1 MRKLLASVL
10 LLSLGAFANEAI
22 VVTKESDFSTDFT
35 PSMSPT
41 ESSRLTMKSNVYRLS
56 DAAGQIHL
64 SGYLYVPESV
74 EVVIDLNGASIL
86 RDVDDPIKNGTIFV
100 VEGKLTIQDNSEKA
114 TGCILGGKESAPLG
128 ASAVLVKKGGS
139 LTLAGGTLQGND
151 EDKSPAALNVYGSFE
166 MRGGTV
172 TGDSYGVRAD
182 SGSTVTVSGGTVTG
196 DSYGV
201 RADSGSTVIVS
212 GGAIQGNKTNGLFA
226 DKGSNVSIS
235 GGEFSGNIYF
245 VNAFEDINISGNP
258 KFIGNSTLV
267 LNDDKKINVVGALH
281 DDAVINIYS
290 DNPLTD
296 DQPKKAISGRSQ
308 YVTKDL
314 VTKGIIK
321 YRAPGDDETYE
332 LYAYDKTLMIKKEYP
347 AIRFAKK
354 NEKSIVIVDGDYYG
368 KVNSVAAQSV
378 DSAIL
383 ERKFTVTG
391 DGAYSTI
398 QLPFDVEVDSLI
410 GVKNVYNFAGIEETD
425 GKFKVILKNVKE
437 EPKCGKRACIKAYK
451 SYILEMES
459 TELKFRGSVQI
470 EKMPQAYY
478 VTDTIGDWVIT
489 SPDRYYEWSSDDY
502 AVGAY
507 GFNAR
512 TSDEIS
518 SVGKFVKLGAG
529 AWMPPFRA
537 SIFNLKA
544 MQQPGGITKPMPA
557 LPESLDVVIVSSIGG
572 NEETTT
578 IGRIDTRTGE
588 FIMNRNFDIKGR
600 KLNGAP
606 KARGAYYGKKILKK

>member
-1 MRKLLASVL
+1 MRKLLATVL
-10 LLSLGAFANEAI
+10 LLSLWTFANEAI

-35 PSMSPT
+35 SSMSPT

-86 RDVDDPIKNGTIFV
+86 RDVDDPIRNGMVFLV
-100 VEGKLTIQDNSEKA
+100 DGKLTIQDNSEKA

-182 SGSTVTVSGGTVTG
+182 SGSTVIVSGGT
-196 DSYGV
+196 
-201 RADSGSTVIVS
+201 
-212 GGAIQGNKTNGLFA
+212 IQGNTKRGLIA
-226 DKGSNVSIS
+226 LEDSKVSIS
-235 GGEFSGNIYF
+235 GGEFGGCNYG
-245 VNAFEDINISGNP
+245 VEAFEDIDISGNP
-258 KFIGNSTLV
+258 KFDTASTLV
-267 LNDDKKINVVGALH
+267 LKEDKKINVVGALR
-281 DDAVINIYS
+281 DDAAINIHS
-290 DNPLTD
+290 DKPLTD

-321 YRAPGDDETYE
+321 YRALGDDKSYE

-383 ERKFTVTG
+383 ERTFTVTG

-398 QLPFDVEVDSLI
+398 LLPFDVDVDSLI
-410 GVKNVYNFAGIEETD
+410 GAKNVYNFTGVEEIN
-425 GKFKVILKNVKE
+425 GKLKVKLENVKE
-437 EPKCGKRACIKAYK
+437 NPMCGKRACIKAFK
-451 SYILEMES
+451 PYILEMES
-459 TELKFRGSVQI
+459 TELKIKGRVQVADS
-470 EKMPQAYY
+470 PQADD
-478 VTDTIGDWVIT
+478 VTVVMGDWAI
-489 SPDRYYEWSSDDY
+489 SPPDRYYEWETEESAAY
-502 AVGAY
+502 AY

-512 TSDEIS
+512 TSDDIS

>member
-10 LLSLGAFANEAI
+10 LLSFGAFANEAI
-22 VVTKESDFSTDFT
+22 IVSKEADFSSNFT
-35 PSMSPT
+35 SSMSAT
-41 ESSRLTMKSNVYRLS
+41 ESNYLTLESNVYRLYE
-56 DAAGQIHL
+56 AAGTILL
-64 SGYLYVPESV
+64 SGYLYVPKDA
-74 EVVIDLNGASIL
+74 EVVIDLNGAKIR
-86 RDVDDPIKNGTIFV
+86 RDQKEPIKNGTVFV

-182 SGSTVTVSGGTVTG
+182 SGSTV
-196 DSYGV
+196 
-201 RADSGSTVIVS
+201 IVS

-258 KFIGNSTLV
+258 KFIYKSTLV

-290 DNPLTD
+290 ANPLTD
-296 DQPKKAISGRSQ
+296 DQPRKAISGRSQ
-308 YVTKDL
+308 YIVGGLDTI
-314 VTKGIIK
+314 GIIK
-321 YRAPGDDETYE
+321 YNDLNEGETYQ

-383 ERKFTVTG
+383 ERKFLVTG
-391 DGAYSTI
+391 SNAYSTI

-451 SYILEMES
+451 PYILEMES

-470 EKMPQAYY
+470 EKTPQAYY

-489 SPDRYYEWSSDDY
+489 SPDRYYEWLNDDY

-544 MQQPGGITKPMPA
+544 MQQPGGITKPVPA

-578 IGRIDTRTGE
+578 IGRIDTRTGTFSME
-588 FIMNRNFDIKGR
+588 RDFDIKGR

>member
-1 MRKLLASVL
+1 MRKLLATVL
-10 LLSLGAFANEAI
+10 LLSLWTFANEAI

-74 EVVIDLNGASIL
+74 EVVIDLNGASII
-86 RDVDDPIKNGTIFV
+86 RDVDDPIRNGMVFLV
-100 VEGKLTIQDNSEKA
+100 DGKLTIQDNSKGA
-114 TGCILGGKESAPLG
+114 LGS
-128 ASAVLVKKGGS
+128 VKGGS
-139 LTLAGGTLQGND
+139 AMHSDSASTVLVRKRGSFTLAGGTLLGNP
-151 EDKSPAALNVYGSFE
+151 EDNAPAVVGVYGSFE
-166 MRGGTV
+166 MKGGTI
-172 TGDSYGVRAD
+172 TEDSYGVRAFR
-182 SGSTVTVSGGTVTG
+182 GSKVTVSGGV
-196 DSYGV
+196 
-201 RADSGSTVIVS
+201 
-212 GGAIQGNKTNGLFA
+212 IQGTTSSSVLTNE
-226 DKGSNVSIS
+226 GSRLSLL
-235 GGEFSGNIYF
+235 GGEFSGKLAKGEYKG
-245 VNAFEDINISGNP
+245 VVVQDDVDISGNP
-258 KFIGNSTLV
+258 KFVDGAAL
-267 LNDDKKINVVGALH
+267 LFLDDNKKINVVGALS
-281 DDAVINIYS
+281 DDAFIEIASYGA
-290 DNPLTD
+290 LTD
-296 DQPKKAISGRSQ
+296 DQPKRALSGRSE
-308 YVTKDL
+308 YVANGLDTN
-314 VTKGIIK
+314 GIIK
-321 YRAPGDDETYE
+321 FRVLGDDGTYQ
-332 LYAYDKTLMIKKEYP
+332 LYIYDHTLMVKKEYP

-354 NEKSIVIVDGDYYG
+354 EGKSIVIVDGDYYG

-378 DSAIL
+378 DSAVL

-451 SYILEMES
+451 PYILEMES

-478 VTDTIGDWVIT
+478 VTDTIGNWVIT
-489 SPDRYYEWSSDDY
+489 SPDRYYEWLNDDY

-544 MQQPGGITKPMPA
+544 MQQPGEITKPIPV
-557 LPESLDVVIVSSIGG
+557 LPESLDVVIVSSIDG

-578 IGRIDTRTGE
+578 IGRIDTRTGTFSME
-588 FIMNRNFDIKGR
+588 RDFDIKGR

-606 KARGAYYGKKILKK
+606 KARGAYYGKKVLKK

>member
-1 MRKLLASVL
+1 
-10 LLSLGAFANEAI
+10 
-22 VVTKESDFSTDFT
+22 
-35 PSMSPT
+35 MSAT
-41 ESSRLTMKSNVYRLS
+41 ESNYLTLESNVYQLYE
-56 DAAGQIHL
+56 AAGTILL
-64 SGYLYVPESV
+64 SGYLYVPQGA
-74 EVVIDLNGASIL
+74 EVVIDLNGVSIGRQL
-86 RDVDDPIKNGTIFV
+86 NGSIKNGTIFV

-182 SGSTVTVSGGTVTG
+182 SGSTVTVSGG
-196 DSYGV
+196 
-201 RADSGSTVIVS
+201 
-212 GGAIQGNKTNGLFA
+212 AIQGNKTNGLFA

-258 KFIGNSTLV
+258 KFIDNSTLV

-281 DDAVINIYS
+281 DDAVINIFS
-290 DNPLTD
+290 ANPLTD

-308 YVTKDL
+308 YIVGGLDTI
-314 VTKGIIK
+314 GIIK
-321 YRAPGDDETYE
+321 YNDLNEGETYQ

-354 NEKSIVIVDGDYYG
+354 EGKSIVIVDGDYYG

-451 SYILEMES
+451 SYILEMGS

-470 EKMPQAYY
+470 EKTPQAYY

-489 SPDRYYEWSSDDY
+489 APDRYYEWSSDDY

-544 MQQPGGITKPMPA
+544 MQQPGGITKPVPV

-578 IGRIDTRTGE
+578 IGRIDTRTGTFSME
-588 FIMNRNFDIKGR
+588 RDFDIKGR

-606 KARGAYYGKKILKK
+606 KARGAYYGKKVLKK

>member
-1 MRKLLASVL
+1 MRKLLATVL
-10 LLSLGAFANEAI
+10 LLSLWTFANEAI

-35 PSMSPT
+35 SSMSPT

-74 EVVIDLNGASIL
+74 EVVIDLNGASII
-86 RDVDDPIKNGTIFV
+86 RDVDDPIRNGMVFLV
-100 VEGKLTIQDNSEKA
+100 DGKLTIQDNSEKA
-114 TGCILGGKESAPLG
+114 TGCILGGNESNTLG
-128 ASAVLVKKGGS
+128 ASAVLVKEGGS

-151 EDKSPAALNVYGSFE
+151 EDNSPAALNVYGSFE

-182 SGSTVTVSGGTVTG
+182 SGSTVIVSGGT
-196 DSYGV
+196 
-201 RADSGSTVIVS
+201 
-212 GGAIQGNKTNGLFA
+212 IQGNTKRGLIA
-226 DKGSNVSIS
+226 LEDSKVSIS
-235 GGEFSGNIYF
+235 GGEFGGCNYG
-245 VNAFEDINISGNP
+245 VEAFEDIDISGNP
-258 KFIGNSTLV
+258 KFDKASTLV
-267 LNDDKKINVVGALH
+267 LKEDKKINVVGALR
-281 DDAVINIYS
+281 DDAAINIHS
-290 DNPLTD
+290 DKPLTD

-321 YRAPGDDETYE
+321 YRALGDDETYK
-332 LYAYDKTLMIKKEYP
+332 LYAYDKTLTIKKEYP

-383 ERKFTVTG
+383 ERTFTVTG

-398 QLPFDVEVDSLI
+398 LLPFNVDVDSLI
-410 GVKNVYNFAGIEETD
+410 GAKNVYNFTGVEEIN
-425 GKFKVILKNVKE
+425 GKLKVKLENVKE
-437 EPKCGKRACIKAYK
+437 NPMCGKRACIKAFK
-451 SYILEMES
+451 PYILEMES
-459 TELKFRGSVQI
+459 TELKIKGRVQVADS
-470 EKMPQAYY
+470 PQADD
-478 VTDTIGDWVIT
+478 VTVVMGDWAI
-489 SPDRYYEWSSDDY
+489 SPPDRYYEWETEESAAY
-502 AVGAY
+502 AY

>member
-1 MRKLLASVL
+1 MRKLLATVL
-10 LLSLGAFANEAI
+10 LLSLWTFANEAI

-35 PSMSPT
+35 SSMSPT

-74 EVVIDLNGASIL
+74 EVVIDLNGAKI
-86 RDVDDPIKNGTIFV
+86 RRNQKEPIKNGTVFV

-151 EDKSPAALNVYGSFE
+151 EDNSPAALNVYGSFE

-182 SGSTVTVSGGTVTG
+182 SGSTVTVSGGT
-196 DSYGV
+196 
-201 RADSGSTVIVS
+201 
-212 GGAIQGNKTNGLFA
+212 IQGNTKRGLIA
-226 DKGSNVSIS
+226 LEDSKVSIS
-235 GGEFSGNIYF
+235 GGEFGGCNYG
-245 VNAFEDINISGNP
+245 VEAFEDIDISGNP
-258 KFIGNSTLV
+258 KFDKASTLV
-267 LNDDKKINVVGALH
+267 LKEDKKINVVGALR
-281 DDAVINIYS
+281 DDAAINIYS
-290 DNPLTD
+290 DKPLTD

-308 YVTKDL
+308 YVSKDL

-321 YRAPGDDETYE
+321 YRALGDDETYE
-332 LYAYDKTLMIKKEYP
+332 LYAYDKTLTIKKEYP
-347 AIRFAKK
+347 AIRFMKK
-354 NEKSIVIVDGDYYG
+354 DDKNIVIVDGDYYG
-368 KVNSVAAQSV
+368 VINKVETLKV
-378 DSAIL
+378 DSAVL
-383 ERKFTVTG
+383 DRKFLVTG
-391 DGAYSTI
+391 SKAYSTI
-398 QLPFDVEVDSLI
+398 QLPFNAYVDSLV
-410 GVKNVYNFAGIEETD
+410 GVKNVYRFAGIEETG
-425 GKFKVILKNVKE
+425 GKYKVILENVKE
-437 EPKCGKRACIKAYK
+437 KPLCGKKACIKAYK
-451 SYILEMES
+451 PYIVEMES
-459 TELKFRGSVQI
+459 TELKFRGSVQV
-470 EKMPQAYY
+470 EKLPQASY
-478 VTDTIGDWVIT
+478 VSDTVGDWVIT
-489 SPDRYYEWSSDDY
+489 SPDRYYEWEKDEY
-502 AVGAY
+502 AIGAY

>member
-1 MRKLLASVL
+1 MRKLLATVL
-10 LLSLGAFANEAI
+10 LLSLWTFANEAI

-74 EVVIDLNGASIL
+74 EVVIDLNGASII
-86 RDVDDPIKNGTIFV
+86 RDVDDPIRNGMVFLV
-100 VEGKLTIQDNSEKA
+100 DGKLTIQDNSEKA

-182 SGSTVTVSGGTVTG
+182 SGSTV
-196 DSYGV
+196 
-201 RADSGSTVIVS
+201 IVS

-226 DKGSNVSIS
+226 DKGSKVSIS
-235 GGEFSGNIYF
+235 GGEFGGCNYG
-245 VNAFEDINISGNP
+245 VEAFEDIDISGNP
-258 KFIGNSTLV
+258 KFDTASTLV
-267 LNDDKKINVVGALH
+267 LKEDKKINVVGALR

-321 YRAPGDDETYE
+321 YRALGDDETYK
-332 LYAYDKTLMIKKEYP
+332 LYTYDKTLTIKKEYP

-470 EKMPQAYY
+470 EKMPQANY

-489 SPDRYYEWSSDDY
+489 APDRYYEWSSDDY

-544 MQQPGGITKPMPA
+544 MQQPGGITKPMPE
-557 LPESLDVVIVSSIGG
+557 LPESLDVVIASTSESG
-572 NEETTT
+572 NGTTA
-578 IGRIDTRTGE
+578 IGRINTRTGE
-588 FIMNRNFDIKGR
+588 FMMNRNFDIKGR

-606 KARGAYYGKKILKK
+606 KARGAYYGKKVLKK

>member
-1 MRKLLASVL
+1 
-10 LLSLGAFANEAI
+10 
-22 VVTKESDFSTDFT
+22 
-35 PSMSPT
+35 
-41 ESSRLTMKSNVYRLS
+41 
-56 DAAGQIHL
+56 
-64 SGYLYVPESV
+64 VPESV
-74 EVVIDLNGASIL
+74 EVVIDLNGASII
-86 RDVDDPIKNGTIFV
+86 RDVDDPIRNGMVFLV
-100 VEGKLTIQDNSEKA
+100 DGKLTIQDNSEKA

-182 SGSTVTVSGGTVTG
+182 SGSTVIVSGGT
-196 DSYGV
+196 
-201 RADSGSTVIVS
+201 
-212 GGAIQGNKTNGLFA
+212 IQGNTKRGLIA
-226 DKGSNVSIS
+226 LEDSKVSIS
-235 GGEFSGNIYF
+235 GGEFGGCNYG
-245 VNAFEDINISGNP
+245 VEAFEDIDISGNP
-258 KFIGNSTLV
+258 KFDTASTLV
-267 LNDDKKINVVGALH
+267 LKEDKKINVVGALR
-281 DDAVINIYS
+281 DDAAINIHS
-290 DNPLTD
+290 DKPLTD

-321 YRAPGDDETYE
+321 YRALGDDKSYE

-383 ERKFTVTG
+383 ERTFTVTG

-398 QLPFDVEVDSLI
+398 LLPFDVDVDSLI
-410 GVKNVYNFAGIEETD
+410 GAKNVYNFTGVEEIN
-425 GKFKVILKNVKE
+425 GKLKVKLENVKE
-437 EPKCGKRACIKAYK
+437 NPMCGKRACIKAFK
-451 SYILEMES
+451 PYILEMES
-459 TELKFRGSVQI
+459 TELKIKGRVQVADS
-470 EKMPQAYY
+470 PQADD
-478 VTDTIGDWVIT
+478 VTVVMGDWAI
-489 SPDRYYEWSSDDY
+489 SPPDRYYEWETEESAAY
-502 AVGAY
+502 AY

-512 TSDEIS
+512 TSDDIS

>member
-1 MRKLLASVL
+1 MRKLLATVL
-10 LLSLGAFANEAI
+10 LLSLWTFANEAI

-74 EVVIDLNGASIL
+74 EVVIDLNGASII
-86 RDVDDPIKNGTIFV
+86 RDVDDPIRNGMVFLV
-100 VEGKLTIQDNSEKA
+100 DGKLTIQDNSEKA

-151 EDKSPAALNVYGSFE
+151 EDQSPAALNVYGSFE

-182 SGSTVTVSGGTVTG
+182 SGSTVTVSGGT
-196 DSYGV
+196 
-201 RADSGSTVIVS
+201 
-212 GGAIQGNKTNGLFA
+212 IQGNTKRGLIA
-226 DKGSNVSIS
+226 LEDSKVSIS
-235 GGEFSGNIYF
+235 GGEFGGCNYG
-245 VNAFEDINISGNP
+245 VEAFEDIDISGNP
-258 KFIGNSTLV
+258 KFDKASTLV
-267 LNDDKKINVVGALH
+267 LKEDKKINVVGALH

-321 YRAPGDDETYE
+321 YRALGDDETYK
-332 LYAYDKTLMIKKEYP
+332 LYTYDKTLTIKKEYP

-470 EKMPQAYY
+470 EKMPQANY

-489 SPDRYYEWSSDDY
+489 APDRYYEWSSDDY

-544 MQQPGGITKPMPA
+544 MQQPGGITKPVPA

-578 IGRIDTRTGE
+578 IGRIDTRTGT
-588 FIMNRNFDIKGR
+588 FTMKRDFDIKGR

-606 KARGAYYGKKILKK
+606 KARGAYYGKKVLKK

>member
-10 LLSLGAFANEAI
+10 LLSLGAFANEAVI
-22 VVTKESDFSTDFT
+22 VSKEADFSSNFT
-35 PSMSPT
+35 SSMSAT
-41 ESSRLTMKSNVYRLS
+41 ESNYLTLESNVYQLYE
-56 DAAGQIHL
+56 AAGTILL
-64 SGYLYVPESV
+64 SGYLYVPKDA
-74 EVVIDLNGASIL
+74 EVVIDLNGAKIR
-86 RDVDDPIKNGTIFV
+86 RDQKEPIKNGTVFV

-172 TGDSYGVRAD
+172 TGDSC
-182 SGSTVTVSGGTVTG
+182 
-196 DSYGV
+196 GV

-212 GGAIQGNKTNGLFA
+212 GGAIQGNKKNGLFA
-226 DKGSNVSIS
+226 DKGSKVSIS
-235 GGEFSGNIYF
+235 GGEFGGCNYG
-245 VNAFEDINISGNP
+245 VEAFEDIDISGNP
-258 KFIGNSTLV
+258 KFDKASTLV
-267 LNDDKKINVVGALH
+267 LKEDKKINVVGALH

-290 DNPLTD
+290 ANPLTD

-321 YRAPGDDETYE
+321 YRALGDDETYE

-354 NEKSIVIVDGDYYG
+354 EGKSIVIVDGDYYG

-378 DSAIL
+378 NSAVL

-391 DGAYSTI
+391 DRAYSTI

-451 SYILEMES
+451 PYILEMES

-470 EKMPQAYY
+470 EKTPQAYY

-489 SPDRYYEWSSDDY
+489 SPDRYYEWLNDDY
-502 AVGAY
+502 AIGAY

-544 MQQPGGITKPMPA
+544 MQQPGEITKPIPV
-557 LPESLDVVIVSSIGG
+557 LPESLDVVIVSSIDG

-578 IGRIDTRTGE
+578 IGRIDTRTGTFSME
-588 FIMNRNFDIKGR
+588 RDFDIKGR

-606 KARGAYYGKKILKK
+606 KARGAYYGKKVLKR

>member
-1 MRKLLASVL
+1 MRKLLATVL
-10 LLSLGAFANEAI
+10 LLSLWTFANEAI

-74 EVVIDLNGASIL
+74 EVVIDLNGASII
-86 RDVDDPIKNGTIFV
+86 RDVDDPIRNGMVFLV
-100 VEGKLTIQDNSEKA
+100 DGKLTIQDNSEKA

-182 SGSTVTVSGGTVTG
+182 SGSTVTVSGGT
-196 DSYGV
+196 
-201 RADSGSTVIVS
+201 
-212 GGAIQGNKTNGLFA
+212 IQGNTKRGLIA
-226 DKGSNVSIS
+226 LEDSKVSIS
-235 GGEFSGNIYF
+235 GGEFGGCNYG
-245 VNAFEDINISGNP
+245 VEAFEDIDISGNP
-258 KFIGNSTLV
+258 KFDTASTLV
-267 LNDDKKINVVGALH
+267 LKEDKKINVVGALR

-321 YRAPGDDETYE
+321 YRALGDDETYK
-332 LYAYDKTLMIKKEYP
+332 LYTYDKTLTIKKEYP

-470 EKMPQAYY
+470 EKMPQANY

-489 SPDRYYEWSSDDY
+489 APDRYYEWSSDDY

-544 MQQPGGITKPMPA
+544 MQQPGGITKPVPA

-578 IGRIDTRTGE
+578 IGRIDTRTGT
-588 FIMNRNFDIKGR
+588 FTMKRDFDIKGR

-606 KARGAYYGKKILKK
+606 KARGAYYGKKVLKK

>member
-1 MRKLLASVL
+1 MRKLFASVL
-10 LLSLGAFANEAI
+10 LLSLGAFANEAVI
-22 VVTKESDFSTDFT
+22 VSKEADFSSNFT
-35 PSMSPT
+35 PSMSAT
-41 ESSRLTMKSNVYRLS
+41 ESNFLTLESNVYRLYE
-56 DAAGQIHL
+56 ATGTILL
-64 SGYLYVPESV
+64 SGYLYVPKDA
-74 EVVIDLNGASIL
+74 EVVIDLNGVSIGRKL
-86 RDVDDPIKNGTIFV
+86 NGSIKNGTIFV

-166 MRGGTV
+166 MR
-172 TGDSYGVRAD
+172 
-182 SGSTVTVSGGTVTG
+182 GGTVTG

-290 DNPLTD
+290 ANPLTD

-308 YVTKDL
+308 YIAGGLDTI
-314 VTKGIIK
+314 GIIK
-321 YRAPGDDETYE
+321 YNDINEGETYQ

-354 NEKSIVIVDGDYYG
+354 EGKSIVIVDGDYYG

-378 DSAIL
+378 DSAVL

-451 SYILEMES
+451 PYILEMES

-470 EKMPQAYY
+470 EKTPQAYY

-544 MQQPGGITKPMPA
+544 MQQPGGITKPMPV
-557 LPESLDVVIVSSIGG
+557 LPESLDVVIASSIDG

-578 IGRIDTRTGE
+578 IGRIDTRTGTFSME
-588 FIMNRNFDIKGR
+588 RDFDIKGR
-600 KLNGAP
+600 KLNGTP

>member
-1 MRKLLASVL
+1 
-10 LLSLGAFANEAI
+10 
-22 VVTKESDFSTDFT
+22 
-35 PSMSPT
+35 
-41 ESSRLTMKSNVYRLS
+41 
-56 DAAGQIHL
+56 
-64 SGYLYVPESV
+64 
-74 EVVIDLNGASIL
+74 
-86 RDVDDPIKNGTIFV
+86 
-100 VEGKLTIQDNSEKA
+100 
-114 TGCILGGKESAPLG
+114 
-128 ASAVLVKKGGS
+128 
-139 LTLAGGTLQGND
+139 
-151 EDKSPAALNVYGSFE
+151 
-166 MRGGTV
+166 
-172 TGDSYGVRAD
+172 
-182 SGSTVTVSGGTVTG
+182 
-196 DSYGV
+196 
-201 RADSGSTVIVS
+201 
-212 GGAIQGNKTNGLFA
+212 
-226 DKGSNVSIS
+226 
-235 GGEFSGNIYF
+235 
-245 VNAFEDINISGNP
+245 
-258 KFIGNSTLV
+258 
-267 LNDDKKINVVGALH
+267 
-281 DDAVINIYS
+281 
-290 DNPLTD
+290 LTD
-296 DQPKKAISGRSQ
+296 DQPKKAISGLSQ
-308 YVTKDL
+308 YIARGLDTI
-314 VTKGIIK
+314 GIIK
-321 YRAPGDDETYE
+321 YNALNEGETYQ

-354 NEKSIVIVDGDYYG
+354 NGKSIVIVDGDYYG

-451 SYILEMES
+451 SYILEMKS

-489 SPDRYYEWSSDDY
+489 APDRYYEWSSDDF

-518 SVGKFVKLGAG
+518 SIGKFVKLGAG

-544 MQQPGGITKPMPA
+544 MQQPGGITKPMPE
-557 LPESLDVVIVSSIGG
+557 LPESLDVVIASTSESG
-572 NEETTT
+572 NGTTS
-578 IGRIDTRTGE
+578 IGRINTRTGE

-600 KLNGAP
+600 KLNGTP
-606 KARGAYYGKKILKK
+606 KARGAYYGKKVLKK

>member
-1 MRKLLASVL
+1 MRKLLASIF
-10 LLSLGAFANEAI
+10 LLSLGAFANEAVI
-22 VVTKESDFSTDFT
+22 VSKEADFSSNFT
-35 PSMSPT
+35 PSMSAT
-41 ESSRLTMKSNVYRLS
+41 ESNYLTLESNVYQLYE
-56 DAAGQIHL
+56 AAGTILL
-64 SGYLYVPESV
+64 SGYLYVPQGA
-74 EVVIDLNGASIL
+74 EVVIDLNGVSIGRQL
-86 RDVDDPIKNGTIFV
+86 NGSIKNGTIFV

-182 SGSTVTVSGGTVTG
+182 SGSTVTVSGGT
-196 DSYGV
+196 
-201 RADSGSTVIVS
+201 
-212 GGAIQGNKTNGLFA
+212 IQGNTKRGLIA
-226 DKGSNVSIS
+226 LEDSKVSIS
-235 GGEFSGNIYF
+235 GGEFGGCNYG
-245 VNAFEDINISGNP
+245 VEAFEDINISGNP

-267 LNDDKKINVVGALH
+267 LNDDKKINVVGTLR
-281 DDAVINIYS
+281 DDAAINIYS

-296 DQPKKAISGRSQ
+296 DQPKTAISNRSQ

-321 YRAPGDDETYE
+321 YRALGDDETYE

-354 NEKSIVIVDGDYYG
+354 NGKSIVIVDGDYYG

-391 DGAYSTI
+391 DGAYSTV

-470 EKMPQAYY
+470 EKMPQANY
-478 VTDTIGDWVIT
+478 VSDTIGDWVIT
-489 SPDRYYEWSSDDY
+489 APDRYYEWSSDDY

-544 MQQPGGITKPMPA
+544 TQQPGGITKPVPA

-578 IGRIDTRTGE
+578 IGRIDTRTGT
-588 FIMNRNFDIKGR
+588 FTMKRDFDIKGR

-606 KARGAYYGKKILKK
+606 KARGAYYGKKVLKK

>member
-1 MRKLLASVL
+1 MRKLLASL
-10 LLSLGAFANEAI
+10 LFLPLGALAGEPIIVSNEA
-22 VVTKESDFSTDFT
+22 DFIGDFT
-35 PSMSPT
+35 PSMSLDK
-41 ESSRLTMKSNVYRLS
+41 SDRLTLKSNVYRLNEN
-56 DAAGQIHL
+56 AGTISL
-64 SGYLYVPESV
+64 SANLYVPEGA
-74 EVVIDLNGASIL
+74 EVVIDLNGCTIDRKLTS
-86 RDVDDPIKNGTIFV
+86 PIYDGMVFKV
-100 VEGKLTIQDNSEKA
+100 AGKLTIQDNSKGTPGSIKGGAEKA
-114 TGCILGGKESAPLG
+114 FYLG
-128 ASAVLVKKGGS
+128 SAVFVLEGGS
-139 LTLAGGTLQGND
+139 FTLAGGTLQGNMD
-151 EDKSPAALNVYGSFE
+151 DNPQAVVGVNGSFE

-182 SGSTVTVSGGTVTG
+182 SGSTVTVSGGT
-196 DSYGV
+196 
-201 RADSGSTVIVS
+201 
-212 GGAIQGNKTNGLFA
+212 IQGNTKRGLIA
-226 DKGSNVSIS
+226 LEDSKVSIS
-235 GGEFSGNIYF
+235 GGEFGGCNYG
-245 VNAFEDINISGNP
+245 VEAFEDIDISGNP
-258 KFIGNSTLV
+258 KFDTASTLV
-267 LNDDKKINVVGALH
+267 LKEDKKINVVGALR
-281 DDAVINIYS
+281 DDAAINIHS
-290 DNPLTD
+290 DKPLTD

-321 YRAPGDDETYE
+321 YRALGDDETYE
-332 LYAYDKTLMIKKEYP
+332 LYAYDKTLTIKKEYP

-425 GKFKVILKNVKE
+425 SKFKVILKNVKE

-478 VTDTIGDWVIT
+478 VSDTIGDWVIT
-489 SPDRYYEWSSDDY
+489 SPDRYYEWLNDDY

>member
-1 MRKLLASVL
+1 MRKLLATVL
-10 LLSLGAFANEAI
+10 LLSLWTFANEAI

-64 SGYLYVPESV
+64 SGYLYVPQGA
-74 EVVIDLNGASIL
+74 EVVIDLNGVSIGRKL
-86 RDVDDPIKNGTIFV
+86 NESIKNGTIFV

-114 TGCILGGKESAPLG
+114 TGCILGGNESNTLG

-172 TGDSYGVRAD
+172 TGDSC
-182 SGSTVTVSGGTVTG
+182 
-196 DSYGV
+196 GV

-290 DNPLTD
+290 PLTD
-296 DQPKKAISGRSQ
+296 DQPRKAISGRSQ
-308 YVTKDL
+308 YIVGGLDTI
-314 VTKGIIK
+314 GIIK
-321 YRAPGDDETYE
+321 YNNLNEGETYQ

-354 NEKSIVIVDGDYYG
+354 NGKSIVIVDGDYYG

-383 ERKFTVTG
+383 ERTFTVTG

-398 QLPFDVEVDSLI
+398 LLPFNVDVDSLI
-410 GVKNVYNFAGIEETD
+410 GAKNVYNFTGVEEIN
-425 GKFKVILKNVKE
+425 GKLKVKLENVKE
-437 EPKCGKRACIKAYK
+437 NPMCGKRACIKAFK
-451 SYILEMES
+451 PYILEMES
-459 TELKFRGSVQI
+459 TELKIKGRVQVADS
-470 EKMPQAYY
+470 PQADD
-478 VTDTIGDWVIT
+478 VTVVMGDWAI
-489 SPDRYYEWSSDDY
+489 SPPDRYYEWETEESAAY
-502 AVGAY
+502 AY

-512 TSDEIS
+512 TSDDIS

>member
-64 SGYLYVPESV
+64 SGYLYVPQGA
-74 EVVIDLNGASIL
+74 EVVIDLNGVSIGRKL
-86 RDVDDPIKNGTIFV
+86 NESIKNGTIFV

-114 TGCILGGKESAPLG
+114 TGCILGGNESNTLG

-182 SGSTVTVSGGTVTG
+182 SGSTVIVSGGT
-196 DSYGV
+196 
-201 RADSGSTVIVS
+201 
-212 GGAIQGNKTNGLFA
+212 IQGNTKRGLIA
-226 DKGSNVSIS
+226 LEDSKVSIS
-235 GGEFSGNIYF
+235 GGEFGGCNYG
-245 VNAFEDINISGNP
+245 VEAFEDIDISGNP
-258 KFIGNSTLV
+258 KFDTASTLV
-267 LNDDKKINVVGALH
+267 LKEDKKINVVGALR
-281 DDAVINIYS
+281 DDAAINIYS
-290 DNPLTD
+290 DKPLTD

-321 YRAPGDDETYE
+321 YRALGDDETYK
-332 LYAYDKTLMIKKEYP
+332 LYAYDKTLTIKKEYP

-354 NEKSIVIVDGDYYG
+354 NGKSIVIVDGDYYG

-451 SYILEMES
+451 PYILEMES

-470 EKMPQAYY
+470 EKMPQANY

-489 SPDRYYEWSSDDY
+489 APDRYYEWSSDDF

-518 SVGKFVKLGAG
+518 SIGKFVKLGAG

-544 MQQPGGITKPMPA
+544 MQQPGGITKPMPE
-557 LPESLDVVIVSSIGG
+557 LPESLDVVIASTSESG
-572 NEETTT
+572 NGTTA
-578 IGRIDTRTGE
+578 IGRINTRTGE
-588 FIMNRNFDIKGR
+588 FMMNRNFDIKGR

-606 KARGAYYGKKILKK
+606 KARGAYYGKKVLKK

>member
-10 LLSLGAFANEAI
+10 LLSLGAFANEAVI
-22 VVTKESDFSTDFT
+22 VSKEADFSSNFT
-35 PSMSPT
+35 PSMSAT
-41 ESSRLTMKSNVYRLS
+41 ESNFLTLESNVYRLYE
-56 DAAGQIHL
+56 ATGTILL
-64 SGYLYVPESV
+64 SGYLYVPKDA
-74 EVVIDLNGASIL
+74 EVVIDLNGVSIGRKL
-86 RDVDDPIKNGTIFV
+86 NGSIKNGTIFV

-166 MRGGTV
+166 MR
-172 TGDSYGVRAD
+172 
-182 SGSTVTVSGGTVTG
+182 GGTVTG

-290 DNPLTD
+290 ANPLTD

-308 YVTKDL
+308 YIAGGLDTI
-314 VTKGIIK
+314 GIIK
-321 YRAPGDDETYE
+321 YNDINEGETYQ

-354 NEKSIVIVDGDYYG
+354 EGKSIVIVDGDYYG

-378 DSAIL
+378 DSAVL

-451 SYILEMES
+451 PYILEMES

-470 EKMPQAYY
+470 EKTPQAYY

-544 MQQPGGITKPMPA
+544 MQQPGGITKPMPV
-557 LPESLDVVIVSSIGG
+557 LPESLDVVIASSIDG

-578 IGRIDTRTGE
+578 IGRIDTRTGTFSME
-588 FIMNRNFDIKGR
+588 RDFDIKGR
-600 KLNGAP
+600 KLNGTP

>member
-1 MRKLLASVL
+1 MRKLLATVL
-10 LLSLGAFANEAI
+10 LLSLWTFANEAI

-35 PSMSPT
+35 SSMSPT

-74 EVVIDLNGASIL
+74 EVVIDLNGASII
-86 RDVDDPIKNGTIFV
+86 RDVNDPIRNGMVFLV
-100 VEGKLTIQDNSEKA
+100 DGKLTIQDNSEKA

-182 SGSTVTVSGGTVTG
+182 SGSTVIVSGGT
-196 DSYGV
+196 
-201 RADSGSTVIVS
+201 
-212 GGAIQGNKTNGLFA
+212 IQGNTKRGLIA
-226 DKGSNVSIS
+226 LEDSKVSIS
-235 GGEFSGNIYF
+235 GGEFGRCNYG
-245 VNAFEDINISGNP
+245 VEAFEDIDISGNP
-258 KFIGNSTLV
+258 KFDTASTLV
-267 LNDDKKINVVGALH
+267 LKEDKKINVVGTLR
-281 DDAVINIYS
+281 DDAAINIYS
-290 DNPLTD
+290 DSSLTD

-321 YRAPGDDETYE
+321 YRALGDDETYE

-459 TELKFRGSVQI
+459 TELKFRGRVQI

-544 MQQPGGITKPMPA
+544 MQQPGRITKPMPA

>member
-1 MRKLLASVL
+1 MRKLLATVL
-10 LLSLGAFANEAI
+10 LLSLWTFANEAI

-35 PSMSPT
+35 SSLSPT

-74 EVVIDLNGASIL
+74 EVVIDLNGASII
-86 RDVDDPIKNGTIFV
+86 RDVDDPIRNGMVFLV
-100 VEGKLTIQDNSEKA
+100 DGKLTIQDNSKGA
-114 TGCILGGKESAPLG
+114 LGS
-128 ASAVLVKKGGS
+128 VKGGS
-139 LTLAGGTLQGND
+139 AMHSDSASTVLVRKRGSFTLAGGTLLGNP
-151 EDKSPAALNVYGSFE
+151 EDNSPAVVGVYGSFE
-166 MRGGTV
+166 MKGGTI
-172 TGDSYGVRAD
+172 TEDSYGVRAFR
-182 SGSTVTVSGGTVTG
+182 GSKVTVSGGV
-196 DSYGV
+196 
-201 RADSGSTVIVS
+201 
-212 GGAIQGNKTNGLFA
+212 IQGTTSSSVLTNE
-226 DKGSNVSIS
+226 GSRLSLL
-235 GGEFSGNIYF
+235 GGEFSGKLAKGDYKG
-245 VNAFEDINISGNP
+245 VVVQDDVDISGNP
-258 KFIGNSTLV
+258 KFVDGAAL
-267 LNDDKKINVVGALH
+267 LFLDDSKKINVVGALS
-281 DDAVINIYS
+281 DDAFIEIASYRA
-290 DNPLTD
+290 LTD
-296 DQPKKAISGRSQ
+296 DQPKRALSGRSE
-308 YVTKDL
+308 YVANGLDTN
-314 VTKGIIK
+314 GIIK
-321 YRAPGDDETYE
+321 FRVLGNDETFQ
-332 LYAYDKTLMIKKEYP
+332 LYIYDHTLMVKKEYP

-354 NEKSIVIVDGDYYG
+354 DEKSIAIVDGDYKG
-368 KVNSVAAQSV
+368 EVNKVETQVV
-378 DSAIL
+378 DSVVL
-383 ERKFTVTG
+383 DRKFLVTG
-391 DGAYSTI
+391 SNAYSTI

-451 SYILEMES
+451 PYILEMES

-489 SPDRYYEWSSDDY
+489 SPDRYYEWMNDDF

-518 SVGKFVKLGAG
+518 SIGKFVKLGAG

-544 MQQPGGITKPMPA
+544 MQQPGGITKPMPE
-557 LPESLDVVIVSSIGG
+557 LPESLDVVIASTSESG
-572 NEETTT
+572 NGTTS
-578 IGRIDTRTGE
+578 IGRINTRTGE

-600 KLNGAP
+600 KLNGTP
-606 KARGAYYGKKILKK
+606 KARGAYYGKKVLKK

>member
-1 MRKLLASVL
+1 MRKLLATVL
-10 LLSLGAFANEAI
+10 LLSLWTFANEAI

-41 ESSRLTMKSNVYRLS
+41 ESSRLTMKSNVYQLYE
-56 DAAGQIHL
+56 AAGTILL
-64 SGYLYVPESV
+64 SGYLYVPKDA
-74 EVVIDLNGASIL
+74 EVVIDLNGAKIR
-86 RDVDDPIKNGTIFV
+86 RDQKEPIKNGTVFV

-172 TGDSYGVRAD
+172 TGDSC
-182 SGSTVTVSGGTVTG
+182 
-196 DSYGV
+196 GV

-212 GGAIQGNKTNGLFA
+212 GGAIQGNKKNGLFA
-226 DKGSNVSIS
+226 DKGSKVSIS
-235 GGEFSGNIYF
+235 GGEFGGCNYG
-245 VNAFEDINISGNP
+245 VEAFEDIDISGNP
-258 KFIGNSTLV
+258 KFDKASTLV
-267 LNDDKKINVVGALH
+267 LKEDKKINVVGALH

-290 DNPLTD
+290 ANPLTD

-321 YRAPGDDETYE
+321 YRALGDDETYE

-354 NEKSIVIVDGDYYG
+354 EGKSIVIVDGDYYG

-378 DSAIL
+378 DSAVL

-451 SYILEMES
+451 PYILEMES

-478 VTDTIGDWVIT
+478 VTDTIGNWVIT
-489 SPDRYYEWSSDDY
+489 SPDRYYEWLNDDY

>member
-10 LLSLGAFANEAI
+10 LLSLWTFANEAI

-74 EVVIDLNGASIL
+74 EVVIDLNGASII
-86 RDVDDPIKNGTIFV
+86 RDVDDPIRNGMVFLV
-100 VEGKLTIQDNSEKA
+100 DGKLTIQDNSEKA

-182 SGSTVTVSGGTVTG
+182 SGSTVIVSGGTVTG
-196 DSYGV
+196 DSCGV
-201 RADSGSTVIVS
+201 RADSGSTVTVS
-212 GGAIQGNKTNGLFA
+212 GGTIQGNTKRGLIA
-226 DKGSNVSIS
+226 LEDSKVSIS
-235 GGEFSGNIYF
+235 GGEFGGCNYG
-245 VNAFEDINISGNP
+245 VEAFEDIDISGNP
-258 KFIGNSTLV
+258 KFDKASTLV
-267 LNDDKKINVVGALH
+267 LKEDKKINVVGALR
-281 DDAVINIYS
+281 DDAAINIYS

-489 SPDRYYEWSSDDY
+489 SPDRYYEWLNDDY